1 MCACKTWPYN
11 FALMPD
17 PTSYLYTRP
26 TQSFLKPA
34 PTIRPRFH
42 PLIYKEVKVSRV
54 LSLVTIL
61 LFGIAPGLLAQERQ
75 IATYSGLSGSL
86 GPQWVSVDR
95 HLFEK
100 YGSKIEWVLMTGGV
114 RGIQA

>member
-34 PTIRPRFH
+34 PTIRPKIS
-42 PLIYKEVKVSRV
+42 PTDLQGGKSVKGTIFSNHSSFRHRPGPSGAGTTNRNLFRV
-54 LSLVTIL
+54 K
-61 LFGIAPGLLAQERQ
+61 RQ
-75 IATYSGLSGSL
+75 ARDSMGQCGSA
-86 GPQWVSVDR
+86 
-95 HLFEK
+95 H
-100 YGSKIEWVLMTGGV
+100 TG
-114 RGIQA
+114 